1 MNLSNTKIS
10 KMNIEDLHL
19 IKHNLLT
26 DFDDFWTFNILK
38 DELENANS
46 LYLVA
51 KFKDDVIGFCG
62 MKIILDECEIMNIV
76 VKKSYRKN
84 GIGALLL
91 KSLIDEAIKMNLKNM
106 NLEVNNTNLTAINL
120 YKKNGFIA
128 VGNRNNYYN
137 QNSAILMTL
146 NL

>member
-1 MNLSNTKIS
+1 MNLSNIKIS

-91 KSLIDEAIKMNLKNM
+91 KSLIDYAIKKNLKN
-106 NLEVNNTNLTAINL
+106 
-120 YKKNGFIA
+120 
-128 VGNRNNYYN
+128 
-137 QNSAILMTL
+137 L
-146 NL
+146 N